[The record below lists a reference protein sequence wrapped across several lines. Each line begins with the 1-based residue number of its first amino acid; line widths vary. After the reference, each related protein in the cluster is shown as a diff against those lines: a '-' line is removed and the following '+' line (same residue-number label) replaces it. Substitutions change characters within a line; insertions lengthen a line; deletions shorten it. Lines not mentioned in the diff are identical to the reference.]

1 MYIVEYIKKRLKC
14 LLRFILMLF
23 KGLNYMNAA
32 CLSWTFDIKVRQSGS
47 ELFLMDRQARVNTLT
62 LDRIMSAFTNLSNVP
77 KYLLLL
83 ILERSKNAFL
93 REERYGKRDA
103 KVYYENAA
111 QLIAFVLSKD
121 SIVSLVSYWN
131 QQLHVVVITRNK
143 FGWSTFKD
151 SRHYS
156 KLQSVMR
163 KRKIF

>member
-1 MYIVEYIKKRLKC
+1 MFASLYTNAIQGFELYEC
-14 LLRFILMLF
+14 SLF
-23 KGLNYMNAA
+23 ELN
-32 CLSWTFDIKVRQSGS
+32 VRHQSQAIRERAVS
-47 ELFLMDRQARVNTLT
+47 SDRQARVNTLT

-143 FGWSTFKD
+143 FG
-151 SRHYS
+151 
-156 KLQSVMR
+156 
-163 KRKIF
+163 